1 MIRIGLTG
9 GIGSGKSRVA
19 DWLQRWGGAV
29 IDTDQISRA
38 LTAADGAALPLLHAA
53 FGPDIFDASGA
64 LDRAVLRERVFAD
77 AGARQRLQAILHP
90 MIRQETL
97 KQAGQIMR
105 ERRGHYLVYVVP
117 LLVESGHWRDRVD
130 RVCVVDCD
138 PATQIARVQ
147 ARSQQT
153 GSPLD
158 TPAIQR
164 IIAAQT
170 SRAARLAAADDV
182 IVNDAATTLAQ
193 LRASVQCLHDYWCT
207 LSDNPQHN
215 SA

>member
-19 DWLQRWGGAV
+19 DWLQRWGAAV

-38 LTAADGAALPLLHAA
+38 LTATDGAALPLLRAA

-64 LDRAVLRERVFAD
+64 LDRALLRERVFAD
-77 AGARQRLQAILHP
+77 ASERQRLQAILHP
-90 MIRQETL
+90 MIHQETL
-97 KQAGQIMR
+97 KQSEQIMR
-105 ERRGHYLVYVVP
+105 RRRGRYLVYVVP
-117 LLVESGHWRDRVD
+117 LLVESGQWRNRVD

-147 ARSQQT
+147 ARSQLGT
-153 GSPLD
+153 A
-158 TPAIQR
+158 AIRR
-164 IIAAQT
+164 IMAAQA
-170 SRAARLAAADDV
+170 SRAARLTAAEDV

-193 LRASVQCLHDYWCT
+193 LRARAQHLHETWCT
-207 LSDNPQHN
+207 LSDDPQY
-215 SA
+215 SPA